1 MGLRY
6 VGSVMMSALPPLR
19 VVPALL
25 LACALLCGTAS
36 AMPPWP
42 ALIAQGEPNAAGD
55 IPDTQAFV
63 RYTAREGYSVL
74 IPEGWSR
81 LVQGPAT
88 TFTSH
93 YDGVRI
99 VVGPRSSAAAALR
112 GLAGHPSGVKSAT
125 LSVAGR
131 RATRFTFTSESLPDP
146 VTGKTV
152 RLDDE
157 AYVFV
162 KGARQAVLHLW
173 APHGADN
180 ADQWRKIAQSFRW

>member
-1 MGLRY
+1 MKLF
-6 VGSVMMSALPPLR
+6 ALPPIR
-19 VVPALL
+19 VVPVLL
-25 LACALLCGTAS
+25 LACGAPLSGNAS
-36 AMPPWP
+36 AASAWP
-42 ALIAQGEPNAAGD
+42 TTLAQNEPNAAGD

-63 RYTAREGYSVL
+63 RHTARDGYSVL

-81 LVQGPAT
+81 TVQGSST

-99 VVGPRSSAAAALR
+99 VVGPRTSAVAALHSVADR
-112 GLAGHPSGVKSAT
+112 PSGVKSAP
-125 LSVAGR
+125 VAVAR
-131 RATRFTFTSESLPDP
+131 TRAIRVTFTSESLADP

-152 RLDDE
+152 QLDNE

-162 KGARQAVLHLW
+162 KGERQAVLHLW

-180 ADQWRKIAQSFRW
+180 ADQWQKIAQSFRW